1 MDENVSGLR
10 LADILN
16 AHGEQHGCTFV
27 IFPTAAHMGADDGDV
42 PGIARDVGATA
53 LLSINVKDFGAKEV
67 YFRALVAAGV
77 SVVSLRVRNNDKGGR
92 ESIMNTLMKHAGKI
106 AKSLNSSGESVV
118 ISVDKSRVRPA
129 RSLQEI
135 LDNEIS

>member
-27 IFPTAAHMGADDGDV
+27 TFPTTTHRGAPDEDV
-42 PGIARDVGATA
+42 PGIATELGAAA
-53 LLSINVKDFGAKEV
+53 LLSINVRDFGAKEQ

-77 SVVSLRVRNNDKGGR
+77 SVVSLRIRSSDAGDREYITNVLTKHVR
-92 ESIMNTLMKHAGKI
+92 KI
-106 AKSLNSSGESVV
+106 ATTLNTTEESVV
-118 ISVDKSRVRPA
+118 ISVDKSRARPK
-129 RSLQEI
+129 SLEQI
-135 LDNEIS
+135 LEEELS

>member
-16 AHGEQHGCTFV
+16 TYGEQYGCTFV
-27 IFPTAAHMGADDGDV
+27 TFPAATHKGAPDEDV
-42 PGIARDVGATA
+42 PSIARELGATA
-53 LLSINVKDFGAKEV
+53 LLSINVTDFGAKEQ

-77 SVVSLRVRNNDKGGR
+77 SVVSLRIRNNDTGDR
-92 ESIMNTLMKHAGKI
+92 EYITNTLTKHLRKI
-106 AKSLNSSGESVV
+106 AKTLNSTEESVV

-129 RSLQEI
+129 SLQGI
-135 LDNEIS
+135 LNKRPS

>member
-27 IFPTAAHMGADDGDV
+27 TFPTATHRGAPDEDV
-42 PGIARDVGATA
+42 PGIAREVDATA
-53 LLSINVKDFGAKEV
+53 LLSINVTDFGAKEQ

-77 SVVSLRVRNNDKGGR
+77 SVVSLRIRNSDTGDREFITDTLTKHVR
-92 ESIMNTLMKHAGKI
+92 KI
-106 AKSLNSSGESVV
+106 ARSLNSTEESVV
-118 ISVDKSRVRPA
+118 ISVDRSRARPA

-135 LDNEIS
+135 LDKEHS